1 MDKLRKWH
9 LYRSHEQEL
18 AQCLCNILS
27 LILQGSNHMLPR
39 LPKSGDTYQGIS
51 LDQVAVDLSA
61 KI

>member
-18 AQCLCNILS
+18 AQRLCNILS

-39 LPKSGDTYQGIS
+39 LPKSGDIPTKAYH
-51 LDQVAVDLSA
+51 
-61 KI
+61 